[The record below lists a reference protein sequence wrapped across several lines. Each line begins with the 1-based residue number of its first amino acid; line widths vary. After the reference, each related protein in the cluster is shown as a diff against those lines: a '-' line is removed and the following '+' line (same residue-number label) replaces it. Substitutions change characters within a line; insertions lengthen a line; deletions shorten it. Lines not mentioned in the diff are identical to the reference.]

1 MKTRFPLA
9 ALGLVFLGGALCAA
23 PSVGWTAGSGAAQSP
38 APPADRP
45 RYEDFEKKPPVLGEA
60 EFRRIEQEVLARC
73 HLASDTGWDA
83 APWYYYY
90 ELGLEMVRQGDNPR
104 SLDAF
109 IEAAHRRRLP
119 QRQARIYGMWFV
131 DYLPYLHI
139 ALAHARLGNQECARD
154 ALKVA
159 QRLGEQAER
168 TKEYAELKQLLR

>member
-1 MKTRFPLA
+1 MTKTTRRITLGRLV
-9 ALGLVFLGGALCAA
+9 ALGLLAA
-23 PSVGWTAGSGAAQSP
+23 GMAVPVAAG
-38 APPADRP
+38 PPLDRP
-45 RYEDFEKKPPVLGEA
+45 RYEEFEKKAPVLSDA

-73 HLASDTGWDA
+73 HLAADTGREA

-90 ELGLEMVRQGDNPR
+90 ELGLEMVRHGDNPR

-154 ALKVA
+154 ALKLA

-168 TKEYAELKQLLR
+168 TKEYAELKELLR